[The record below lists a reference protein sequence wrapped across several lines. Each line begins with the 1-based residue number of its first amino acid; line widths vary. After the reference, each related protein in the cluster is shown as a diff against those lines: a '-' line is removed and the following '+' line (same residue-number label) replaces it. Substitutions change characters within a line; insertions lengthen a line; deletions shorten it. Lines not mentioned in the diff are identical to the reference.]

1 MSMVVGSIHADF
13 YISVDRFPQVGE
25 TVIGSGF
32 SVFPGG
38 KGANQAVGC
47 ARLGAETFM
56 VGAVGG
62 DDIGRAMV
70 ENLKRNGVVVKHIFV
85 DRSVHTGVA
94 FILLNTETGDNMI
107 VVAPGADNSLKPH
120 HVEKALEEEAQR
132 VRTLLVQLE
141 IPLETVYAA
150 LRKGKELGI
159 TTILNPAPAKPLDE
173 SVYRY
178 VDVIVPNRI
187 ELEQLTGATVKSLD
201 DVFRA
206 SEILVKH
213 GVKAVV
219 TTMGS
224 LGAALVAQD
233 VKKLVKAFRVR
244 VVDTVGAGDAFCAG
258 LAVAIGENM
267 ELEEAVRFANAV
279 AALKITRQGAQSV
292 PTRAEVESLLEKEST
307 ST

>member
-1 MSMVVGSIHADF
+1 MVVGSIHADF
-13 YISVDRFPQVGE
+13 YIRVDRFPRVGE
-25 TVIGSGF
+25 TVIGMDF
-32 SVFPGG
+32 SIFPGG

-47 ARLGAETFM
+47 ARLGTKTYM

-62 DDIGRAMV
+62 DDIGRAMI
-70 ENLKRNGVVVKHIFV
+70 ENLRNNGVLVDHILV
-85 DRSVHTGVA
+85 DGSVHTGVA
-94 FILLNTETGDNMI
+94 FILLNTRTGDNMI

-120 HVEKALEEEAQR
+120 HAEKALTEVAYR

-150 LRKGKELGI
+150 LRKGKELGL
-159 TTILNPAPAKPLDE
+159 TTILNPAPAKTLDA
-173 SVYRY
+173 SIYRY

-187 ELEQLTGATVKSLD
+187 ELEQLTGIAVKSLD

-206 SEILVKH
+206 SEILIKH

-224 LGAALVAQD
+224 LGAALATQSTR
-233 VKKLVKAFRVR
+233 KLVKAFRVR

-258 LAVAIGENM
+258 LAVAIGEGM

-279 AALKITRQGAQSV
+279 AALKITRRGAQSV
-292 PTRAEVESLLEKEST
+292 PTRSEVEEFLEKEAT
-307 ST
+307 SS